1 MNKVQLPFGMKDYLP
16 DECYNKQCAESE
28 MGNVFSSYGYK
39 RVAMPALE
47 YCDLFTADGSI
58 PVNKLF
64 KLTDTDGS
72 LLALRGDATIQV
84 CRMYVTSM
92 TGLQRMYYSLDSF
105 EYLRDTNSSR
115 DREFAQTGIE
125 LIGESGEDGEVE
137 VLSMAVDALRAAGLE
152 NFKIELGHVGFF
164 EGLAESVG
172 LDPASA
178 AELKSIINKKDMLG
192 VELFFSDRGLGDD
205 AKEGILSLPSLFGD
219 ASVLERA
226 AGMCDNEKSRSAIAR
241 LSSLLGRLDSAGLG
255 KYFSVDLGIVSC
267 NDYYTG
273 IVFKGICEGVGS
285 SILDGGRYDN
295 LCDRMGRHSDAVGFG
310 IGMRRLLTA
319 LKAAG
324 KWSKAPV
331 ADAAYAVIDCDGD
344 VVRRT
349 VSELRKTER
358 VVQIFGGKDELI
370 RYCASRG
377 IKRALLFDGKPVALD
392 LDGGAE

>member
-64 KLTDTDGS
+64 KLTDTDGVW
-72 LLALRGDATIQV
+72 LALRGDATIQV

-226 AGMCDNEKSRSAIAR
+226 AGDVRQRKEPFR
-241 LSSLLGRLDSAGLG
+241 DSTAVLAPRQVGLG
-255 KYFSVDLGIVSC
+255 GSGQ
-267 NDYYTG
+267 
-273 IVFKGICEGVGS
+273 VF
-285 SILDGGRYDN
+285 LR
-295 LCDRMGRHSDAVGFG
+295 RPRHSFLQRLLHGHRVQGH
-310 IGMRRLLTA
+310 MRR
-319 LKAAG
+319 
-324 KWSKAPV
+324 
-331 ADAAYAVIDCDGD
+331 
-344 VVRRT
+344 R
-349 VSELRKTER
+349 R
-358 VVQIFGGKDELI
+358 VVHTRRGQIRQSVRPHGQTLG
-370 RYCASRG
+370 CRG
-377 IKRALLFDGKPVALD
+377 IRHRHAQTAYRA
-392 LDGGAE
+392 